1 MKDKGKESGEK
12 KEKIQNGF
20 GASEM
25 NDIEETELP
34 KVIEEAID
42 SIPDKE
48 QASVVRRVMS
58 MQFGMISNTP
68 ESSISKQ
75 IRPEHIT
82 QYIETSK
89 EAMEKEYKE
98 KHESKMFQGFLFTV
112 TCAVFIAVI
121 ILLKNQ
127 PEYMEK
133 IIYAL
138 LGFGAGICGGY
149 GIGYKKGTNE

>member
-1 MKDKGKESGEK
+1 MKDKGKESGIK
-12 KEKIQNGF
+12 KEKEKNGF
-20 GASEM
+20 GVNEIV
-25 NDIEETELP
+25 DTEESELP
-34 KVIEEAID
+34 KAIEDAID

-48 QASVVRRVMS
+48 QASVMRRVMS
-58 MQFGMISNTP
+58 MQFGMVSNSP

-75 IRPEHIT
+75 IKPEHIT

-89 EAMEKEYKE
+89 EAMEKDYKE
-98 KHESKMFQGFLFTV
+98 KHEAKLFQGFIFTIICV
-112 TCAVFIAVI
+112 VFIVVI